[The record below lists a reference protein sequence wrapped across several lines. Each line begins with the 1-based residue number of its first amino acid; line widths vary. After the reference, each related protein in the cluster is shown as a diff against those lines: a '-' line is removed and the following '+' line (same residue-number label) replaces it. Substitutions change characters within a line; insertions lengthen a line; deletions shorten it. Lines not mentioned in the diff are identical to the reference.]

1 MGNLCIKFT
10 YCFFPPIGHGMNREV
25 IQNILDECLLTDEEM
40 TLGPK
45 MWKETME
52 EFDNINLELE
62 QEECRDEEC
71 EDEDCDNKDDKNEN
85 EFENEEI
92 GEENDSDAVEKS
104 KKRPISEGPNLSK
117 DVKRK
122 KA

>member
-1 MGNLCIKFT
+1 
-10 YCFFPPIGHGMNREV
+10 MNREV

-40 TLGPK
+40 ALGPK
-45 MWKETME
+45 IWKETME

-62 QEECRDEEC
+62 EEECRDEEC
-71 EDEDCDNKDDKNEN
+71 EDEDCDKN
-85 EFENEEI
+85 EFENEETDEN
-92 GEENDSDAVEKS
+92 GTVELNLRSKNDSDAVEKS
-104 KKRPISEGPNLSK
+104 KKRPISEQPDLSK

>member
-1 MGNLCIKFT
+1 
-10 YCFFPPIGHGMNREV
+10 MNREV

-40 TLGPK
+40 ALGPK
-45 MWKETME
+45 IWKETME

-62 QEECRDEEC
+62 EEECRDEEC
-71 EDEDCDNKDDKNEN
+71 EDEDCDKN
-85 EFENEEI
+85 EFENEETC
-92 GEENDSDAVEKS
+92 ENEIAELNLQSKKDSDAIEIS
-104 KKRPISEGPNLSK
+104 KKRSISEQPNLSK

>member
-1 MGNLCIKFT
+1 
-10 YCFFPPIGHGMNREV
+10 MNREV

-40 TLGPK
+40 ALGPK
-45 MWKETME
+45 IWKETME

-62 QEECRDEEC
+62 EEECRDEEC
-71 EDEDCDNKDDKNEN
+71 EDEDCDKN
-85 EFENEEI
+85 EFENEETC
-92 GEENDSDAVEKS
+92 ENETAELNLQSKKDSDAIEKS
-104 KKRPISEGPNLSK
+104 KKRPISEQSNLSK